1 MATGRTRRK
10 TAYRKRYQNRFSM
23 FLVTLVVVMIL
34 IAVAVQRVELSQKM
48 EANRARIEQL
58 NDQIAD
64 AEAEAE
70 KIREYEKYTQTKGFV
85 EKIAHDKLGLVY
97 ESEIIFKEE
106 D

>member
-34 IAVAVQRVELSQKM
+34 IVVAVKSVELREEKA
-48 EANRARIEQL
+48 ANDTRIAEL
-58 NDQIAD
+58 NEQIAD

-70 KIREYEKYTQTKGFV
+70 SIREYEKYTQTKAFV
-85 EKIAHDKLGLVY
+85 EKMAHDKLGLVY
-97 ESEIIFKEE
+97 ENEIIFKEE

>member
-48 EANRARIEQL
+48 EANRELLQRQRR
-58 NDQIAD
+58 Q
-64 AEAEAE
+64 
-70 KIREYEKYTQTKGFV
+70 KV
-85 EKIAHDKLGLVY
+85 P
-97 ESEIIFKEE
+97 
-106 D
+106 